1 MLIYAHIVDIIIKD
15 ILLNY
20 YNKLEY
26 NKNYY
31 KLEIDM

>member
-15 ILLNY
+15 TLLNY

-26 NKNYY
+26 SKNYY
-31 KLEIDM
+31 KLKIDM